1 MKDCPVCGNP
11 IEKHLVICESCEYGY
26 DSLPTIEKRPKEH
39 VIDGNS
45 WWRISRKK
53 VQKGA

>member
-45 WWRISRKK
+45 WWRIKRKK